1 MNHRDP
7 AFGSLRTSLV
17 TSAFTSA
24 LLVSASLVS
33 ASLVSASLAHAQP
46 AASRADHGNGGPG
59 EFADLAE
66 KVGPAVIGVNAKV
79 AAADDDDSSPGQ
91 SPGDSSGPDDLPDQD
106 TPGRAVPNPGRRGP
120 GNLPK
125 LGEMTSIGS
134 GFFISADGYAVTN
147 NHVLGGSDRADVRT
161 SDNKVYKAKVL
172 GKDPVSDLALLKVD
186 GRTDFSYVKL
196 ADQPPR
202 TGDWVLAAGN
212 SFGLGNTVTAGIVSA
227 RARDLETGSSED
239 FVQIDARINRGDSGG
254 PSFNTHGEVIGVN
267 SLIFSP
273 SGGSVG
279 VAFAIPADTVKTVI
293 PQLKDKGTVTRG
305 WMGAQIQSITPGIAE
320 SLGADNLHGAVVVGV
335 QTGGPAAKAGLKR
348 GDVITSVNDEP
359 IKSANELTKKVYAGA
374 PGSSVKLSM
383 LRDHAPNSL
392 SVTLGQLAQSQA
404 PAGAPK

>member
-1 MNHRDP
+1 MNHRNP
-7 AFGSLRTSLV
+7 AFVSLRTSLV
-17 TSAFTSA
+17 TAAFTSA

-33 ASLVSASLAHAQP
+33 ASLVSASLADAQP
-46 AASRADHGNGGPG
+46 AASRADHGGDGPG

-79 AAADDDDSSPGQ
+79 AAADDDDSSPG
-91 SPGDSSGPDDLPDQD
+91 DSSGPDGQPDQD
-106 TPGRAVPNPGRRGP
+106 TPGRAVPGPGRRGP

-335 QTGGPAAKAGLKR
+335 QTGGPAAKAGLRR

-404 PAGAPK
+404 PAGLLK

>member
-1 MNHRDP
+1 M
-7 AFGSLRTSLV
+7 G
-17 TSAFTSA
+17 
-24 LLVSASLVS
+24 
-33 ASLVSASLAHAQP
+33 
-46 AASRADHGNGGPG
+46 RANGLPIPERVHGNGGPG

-254 PSFNTHGEVIGVN
+254 PSFNTHDDEIVGARPGQALRQVFRRLVLGGG
-267 SLIFSP
+267 LIRLL
-273 SGGSVG
+273 
-279 VAFAIPADTVKTVI
+279 AFLDA
-293 PQLKDKGTVTRG
+293 L
-305 WMGAQIQSITPGIAE
+305 AE
-320 SLGADNLHGAVVVGV
+320 RVEARLVRIDMAE
-335 QTGGPAAKAGLKR
+335 AGLER
-348 GDVITSVNDEP
+348 MPTILTS
-359 IKSANELTKKVYAGA
+359 ST
-374 PGSSVKLSM
+374 
-383 LRDHAPNSL
+383 
-392 SVTLGQLAQSQA
+392 
-404 PAGAPK
+404 